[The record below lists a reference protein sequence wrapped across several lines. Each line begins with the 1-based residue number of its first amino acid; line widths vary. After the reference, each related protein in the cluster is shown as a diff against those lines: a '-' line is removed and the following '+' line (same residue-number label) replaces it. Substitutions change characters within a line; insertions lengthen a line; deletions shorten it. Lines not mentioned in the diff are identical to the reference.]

1 MCGCILTQRQCMD
14 TLIEYI
20 SQTSQIRHGNI
31 PGGGYGGNVF
41 GSPLVLRIDIKQE
54 PELRKMLRKG
64 NGEPDE
70 WYVPVGILHLH
81 NEPLVISVGKR
92 PPAWW
97 S

>member
-1 MCGCILTQRQCMD
+1 MWMHSDPAPMHGYSDRIYFTDQPD
-14 TLIEYI
+14 KAWEY
-20 SQTSQIRHGNI
+20 S
-31 PGGGYGGNVF
+31 GGGYGGNVF